1 MNSRFSF
8 VFCLPSLVLAAA
20 IAGCATEKAEP
31 TKAAETAKSEA
42 AKSAKKPAAKPR
54 NARERL
60 RAFVKDEVNDPA
72 KKLGTAEAL
81 KLLEDYRATN
91 PDCTNGD
98 VRVDLDYAI
107 LERCRSSP
115 RGAKFDAA
123 LARATVEKVAPR
135 IYDDPALTP
144 QAKFKAVDRH
154 CTLLCDQ
161 KRYDEALKI
170 AKRYVEMKD
179 AKGNGWAQSFVALKN
194 VYRLMDRYP
203 DALAAMKKGIAAAP
217 QKGDLCAETANLA
230 LEFGDAKSVP
240 AIWALNTDSNTTYN
254 AEYRTMYW
262 VLEHKGELD
271 AVAAFRDKTLK
282 GVLPF
287 VSNVKNPANQRF
299 WLACRAG
306 LIEDSPNGA
315 ALRKA
320 VADVL
325 ASGKASLDWG
335 VVHQFRWRFMDG
347 NWKGFAAVYNELKSV
362 KALQT
367 PELRRAHLY
376 ALAAAGRAA
385 EAKKLVAEYRAE
397 MEKPVD
403 LVKTDAL
410 MAVIEDRDALAV
422 IESAKLEPKDHA
434 RVVQLASQWALVL
447 QRNDACRRY
456 AEAYAKLIVPI
467 PQRRQNVTWSAK
479 PLDGEAEWRA
489 LWPSLEKSFIDVK
502 MCGDLDNLETD
513 VATGR
518 KQVEKTELDSKDARM
533 EVTSLCDVEGLK
545 VFLRVADAN
554 ARAVENGFAGGMG
567 MEAYFAPGEGE
578 PYVCFCS
585 TPREGVG
592 FLFYT
597 SYSSADA
604 ARIGFADQTS
614 PFALRQ
620 TTEFSDGDY
629 VLMITF
635 PWRAFYQKLPAA
647 AGTEWRF
654 ECLADGRSWGGSQGI
669 HEASSWGR
677 LVFDLKPAEIASI
690 RRRLVYDTCREWSRT
705 GHGQLSPFDRW
716 SDPVIGDPA
725 FYSSVLK
732 PLEAELKAQAA
743 KVSATMTDDEVN
755 EVYEKGAKVW
765 IGLDHR
771 IDALRQTYLLNRFT
785 GE

>member
-1 MNSRFSF
+1 MKVEIGFVKSVLAVLCLGGAAFADDVRKEIGAAADAVLKEKGKYAAAGAYLESRLADEAVRTNAALR
-8 VFCLPSLVLAAA
+8 VFIDRKILGLCETPGWTHLGRWDKPWADATVPVVCAREIGAADCPARDKLDFLRALARHQAGLKDYDASLATARKALALEGLRGGDLFKANCIVADAHRWADRYDDAKAAYRTAAAFDAVGAARALADLAADYGRDEDVAAAWASAGDPLPRLRWYLEHDRDKAAADAFAYVSDANNPEKARREILIRYFGAEKSDLAAKARKLARGLDYAGFNDWRVAQAFTGVYRCGDWALFAELAETFPGLAWFRDPGHYRAYLFSLVATGRGGEVAKLADAFLAQDAA
-20 IAGCATEKAEP
+20 
-31 TKAAETAKSEA
+31 
-42 AKSAKKPAAKPR
+42 AAKPQMKPFDR
-54 NARERL
+54 VRL
-60 RAFVKDEVNDPA
+60 G
-72 KKLGTAEAL
+72 LL
-81 KLLEDYRATN
+81 K
-91 PDCTNGD
+91 
-98 VRVDLDYAI
+98 
-107 LERCRSSP
+107 
-115 RGAKFDAA
+115 
-123 LARATVEKVAPR
+123 
-135 IYDDPALTP
+135 
-144 QAKFKAVDRH
+144 
-154 CTLLCDQ
+154 
-161 KRYDEALKI
+161 
-170 AKRYVEMKD
+170 
-179 AKGNGWAQSFVALKN
+179 
-194 VYRLMDRYP
+194 
-203 DALAAMKKGIAAAP
+203 ALAAGKDIAAVAKAADLAP
-217 QKGDLCAETANLA
+217 R
-230 LEFGDAKSVP
+230 
-240 AIWALNTDSNTTYN
+240 
-254 AEYRTMYW
+254 EY
-262 VLEHKGELD
+262 
-271 AVAAFRDKTLK
+271 A
-282 GVLPF
+282 
-287 VSNVKNPANQRF
+287 Q
-299 WLACRAG
+299 
-306 LIEDSPNGA
+306 
-315 ALRKA
+315 
-320 VADVL
+320 
-325 ASGKASLDWG
+325 
-335 VVHQFRWRFMDG
+335 
-347 NWKGFAAVYNELKSV
+347 
-362 KALQT
+362 ALQI
-367 PELRRAHLY
+367 
-376 ALAAAGRAA
+376 AA
-385 EAKKLVAEYRAE
+385 
-397 MEKPVD
+397 
-403 LVKTDAL
+403 
-410 MAVIEDRDALAV
+410 
-422 IESAKLEPKDHA
+422 
-434 RVVQLASQWALVL
+434 QWTLNL
-447 QRNDACRRY
+447 QRNEECERYASAYRALIKEPPVRRY
-456 AEAYAKLIVPI
+456 AVKFL
-467 PQRRQNVTWSAK
+467 AK
-479 PLDGEAEWRA
+479 PVRSVSDWRA
-489 LWPSLEKSFIDVK
+489 IADSLEKTYVDVK

-755 EVYEKGAKVW
+755 EVYEKGARVW

-771 IDALRQTYLLNRFT
+771 IDALRQAYLLNKFT